1 MEQFRGFSL
10 CPLQAVDK
18 LPGLPGARRAWAV
31 VEHTRKPGG
40 LPRPERRGHLRA
52 GTPAPAGGEWGRQVS
67 KRPLRHTP
75 IGCLFYGAIPRL
87 LSLPV
92 AVSMPWFTCRI
103 AGKVADGCKATW
115 TNAQRLPRR
124 GEPPR
129 RSRWGGGESTAR
141 RIKRPRR
148 LPHPIP
154 ETESESNLVRFLLCI
169 EVPFFST
176 YQPKM
181 KHRLQGDKKTLASD
195 CRMPGLTSEQSRRK
209 N

>member
-1 MEQFRGFSL
+1 MSTRGS
-10 CPLQAVDK
+10 PV
-18 LPGLPGARRAWAV
+18 GSRAPRGEDTSEPV
-31 VEHTRKPGG
+31 
-40 LPRPERRGHLRA
+40 PRPCRGRVGPSGQLTA
-52 GTPAPAGGEWGRQVS
+52 A
-67 KRPLRHTP
+67 LLYP
-75 IGCLFYGAIPRL
+75 IGCLFYGAIPGL

-148 LPHPIP
+148 YTHPSKKPNQKTIWFGFCFP
-154 ETESESNLVRFLLCI
+154 LIFNT
-169 EVPFFST
+169 
-176 YQPKM
+176 
-181 KHRLQGDKKTLASD
+181 HARLDIAGGYAKATPSLALASP
-195 CRMPGLTSEQSRRK
+195 RHYSVGRK
-209 N
+209 TAPKG